1 MIMKFHILVIASKR
15 AWLIRNVNEILKTNK
30 VMDLAVV
37 FYVHFIDLCFVE
49 LQKYLFIL
57 YL

>member
-1 MIMKFHILVIASKR
+1 MKFHILVIASKR

-30 VMDLAVV
+30 VMNLAVV